1 MGLENFDLLIF
12 EEDLFFSKLFL
23 ILDRSFIFVLIV
35 LVDVDVF
42 QLVICIEWMDFFCG
56 VLIFGFCVLDFFCL
70 VLILLIFL
78 VKGRSFLFVFRMQYI
93 CLVFFDQ
100 MIILLLYDFVVIKF
114 GFMQVMYRM
123 LFL

>member
-42 QLVICIEWMDFFCG
+42 
-56 VLIFGFCVLDFFCL
+56 
-70 VLILLIFL
+70 
-78 VKGRSFLFVFRMQYI
+78 
-93 CLVFFDQ
+93 
-100 MIILLLYDFVVIKF
+100 
-114 GFMQVMYRM
+114 
-123 LFL
+123 